1 VPRWARL
8 TARPSIAGRERLGQ
22 AINQSFLVQLAL
34 SMTFVAVAALLYMAQ
49 AGQVSVQQININTLT
64 GERMNLVAANT
75 RYRAISTTLQS
86 AQRIDTGATQLHMT
100 APPPSSV
107 LWLNPVVP
115 QVAPIRPVNADALSA
130 QRASQPLAWMEHAV
144 AFVRSS
150 L

>member
-1 VPRWARL
+1 
-8 TARPSIAGRERLGQ
+8 
-22 AINQSFLVQLAL
+22 
-34 SMTFVAVAALLYMAQ
+34 MTFVAVAALLYMAQ